1 MAVGKADCSDTC
13 ADAGK
18 GALVDQIASTANEAN
33 RARLGVRHARKRS
46 LECCHNFS
54 FHDLFTSCK
63 LSVSTAT
70 VKATASAMEA
80 AASVETAKTGL
91 SPESVASG
99 NSSVAEP
106 TEGARTHSL
115 RTVRGDNS
123 MRVEGPAIRIDPAIE
138 SGAPLEIVPVHN
150 SPAV

>member
-1 MAVGKADCSDTC
+1 M
-13 ADAGK
+13 
-18 GALVDQIASTANEAN
+18 
-33 RARLGVRHARKRS
+33 
-46 LECCHNFS
+46 
-54 FHDLFTSCK
+54 
-63 LSVSTAT
+63 STAT
-70 VKATASAMEA
+70 VKAAASAMET
-80 AASVETAKTGL
+80 ASVETAKTGL

-115 RTVRGDNS
+115 RTVRRDS
-123 MRVEGPAIRIDPAIE
+123 STRVVMRTEGPAMRIDPAIE